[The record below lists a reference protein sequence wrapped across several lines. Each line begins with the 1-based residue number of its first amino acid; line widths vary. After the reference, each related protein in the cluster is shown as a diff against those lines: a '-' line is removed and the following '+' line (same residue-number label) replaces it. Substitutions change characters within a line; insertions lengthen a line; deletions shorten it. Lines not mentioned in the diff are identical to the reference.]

1 MALTETTF
9 GPSLGG
15 SRERLDTRES
25 EVLDAVADSGPLL
38 VPGGNFLL
46 EAQYDRL
53 GPDLLL
59 RGDGQSVFIRGY
71 FTHRDTP
78 DLYSEN
84 GGAIVSGSSV
94 LRLVGPLT
102 PGQFAQVQD
111 GSVAGTAAVGVV
123 DIAEGRVLLLRSDG
137 NNVLAE
143 TGTEIFFG
151 DVVETEAGASI
162 GITFIDDSTFALGE
176 SGRMV
181 IDEFV
186 YEPAEGVGQSVFNVL
201 KGVFSFVSGD
211 IAEGSD
217 DAMTVNTP
225 VLSIGVRGTTVAG
238 RAAAEGSENTVT
250 LLPDAGGSVGAIA
263 VSNQAGVQ
271 VMSQPFATT
280 TVSSLFEPPPIPTT
294 LATSEIQDLYG
305 NIAQALPDAPLRREQ
320 GGGAD
325 RGEVQSDQ
333 QQGQSE
339 QQIEE
344 EQSEAE
350 DQDTA
355 EEGDVDE
362 ETGDLQEGE
371 DLEEGSEI
379 FDGEEQGLADGEAA
393 SPQEGSLEERQ
404 GPEGNIEEFSAV
416 SDAEDASYD
425 ETASGPDDQETLDEF
440 EEREPRR
447 FDTARDAFDDALAE
461 GATEEEA
468 FAEAAR
474 AMGRTEEESLVAQ
487 EAYAQALSEGL
498 SEREAIWQAENAVM
512 DEFGADFRGPGEEQ
526 IGAAR
531 DALSDA
537 IEGGA
542 TTEQALRSV
551 LSPGS
556 TWEEVDAA
564 REATWQSFDEAWQG
578 GDTGTFAQYVE
589 ESGVGGQGMD
599 TFMDVLGEG
608 GSVDDAWRVAET
620 QYMADR
626 LGDRAKIN
634 QDGHIEV
641 DWSDGFEFDWLGN
654 SLWAQ
659 GFDPHLAARAKVRE
673 TLNEILITQNL
684 SEGTISRFGETLDLT
699 TGDDNLNGSDFKD
712 SQFVASQ
719 GSTLGGTDTVNGGDG
734 QNEMSFTKLDNIL
747 MSFDFGTDIGT
758 YSTSNGSIT
767 GSVTLLNIDQ
777 FFVDDGA
784 EDRQRLSLEIDS
796 GIGVVLSGT
805 SSANTINL
813 TSDQSFGSGSTQVTL
828 DADASAFF
836 GSIIFGKAGNDVIT
850 SSQGEDI
857 IFGGSGDDTINS
869 GAEIDTIQAGTGDD
883 IVVISQTSDVKVGDD
898 YEEISGGANG
908 NTGDS
913 LQIGDSNTTSS
924 QLEFILGDQTT
935 FNGVSLSG
943 FENLTFF
950 KDNTTLQAFE
960 EVFVQFDTIKAV
972 GGAALSSFDADSDG
986 VGVTLVGA
994 GSTLNLSSVSTV
1006 SDVVT
1011 NLSAKKTEFDD
1022 GYNITDADD
1031 SIGRTLTGSAK
1042 NDTLRGLG
1050 GDDIFVMGGG
1060 RDVLIGGAGADT
1072 FKIAADSDITSGL
1085 EVSGGAGTDTL
1096 SISSTSVSE
1105 LNFPD
1110 DNSSTVSFATLE
1122 TFNITGGA
1130 AGGVAVSIGANELSK
1145 LTTVTADGTADSLK
1159 VFSRFGEGDVD
1170 LRDMT
1175 ITDVETISM
1184 TEASFLQTLRINGDT
1199 TFTGVTTITGTV
1211 GSDNTADDTVDFNGD
1226 RNFSGFTFTNIDLLR
1241 LQDGSGSQQTIS
1253 LSSATSLGV
1262 TEIQNFTSGSGSA
1275 ADIFDYTS
1283 ALKSGDGSTISAGTG
1298 GTNQLEL
1305 STANAGSSAV
1315 TAISGNDTGLVEF
1328 EDSDLS
1334 ALGIDLSTSTSSV
1347 ILDGIETILESSD
1360 SGFQLTGSSTQVAQ
1374 GATDT
1379 DMLLVFF
1386 EGEDDAVIVRYQ
1398 ETGTASNSSAADYN
1412 DELSLVAILD
1422 GVGSLVDANV
1432 V

>member
-9 GPSLGG
+9 GPPLGS

-25 EVLDAVADSGPLL
+25 EVLDAVANNGPLL

-59 RGDGQSVFIRGY
+59 SGNGQSVFIRGY
-71 FTHRDTP
+71 FTHSDAP
-78 DLYSEN
+78 DLYAGD
-84 GGAIVSGSSV
+84 GGSVVYGSSV

-102 PGQFAQVQD
+102 PGQFAQVED
-111 GSVAGTAAVGVV
+111 GSVVGTAAIGIV
-123 DIAEGRVLLLRSDG
+123 DIAQGRVLLSRTDG

-143 TGTEIFFG
+143 AGTEIFFG
-151 DVVETEAGASI
+151 DVVETDPGASV
-162 GITFIDDSTFALGE
+162 GITFVDNSTFALGE

-186 YEPAEGVGQSVFNVL
+186 FEPAEGLGQSVFNVL
-201 KGVFSFVSGD
+201 KGVFSFVSGE

-280 TVSSLFEPPPIPTT
+280 TVTSLFESPPIPTT

-320 GGGAD
+320 EGGAD
-325 RGEVQSDQ
+325 RGEDQSDH

-350 DQDTA
+350 DQDAT
-355 EEGDVDE
+355 EGGDVDE

-379 FDGEEQGLADGEAA
+379 FDGEEQGLADGEAPTA
-393 SPQEGSLEERQ
+393 QEGSLEERQ

-531 DALSDA
+531 DALTDA

-551 LSPGS
+551 LSSDS

-578 GDTGTFAQYVE
+578 GDTSTFAKYVE

-599 TFMDVLGEG
+599 SFMDVLGEG
-608 GSVDDAWRVAET
+608 GSADDAWRIAET

-659 GFDPHLAARAKVRE
+659 GFDPHLAARAKVQE
-673 TLNEILITQNL
+673 TFNEILISQNL

-699 TGDDNLNGSDFKD
+699 TGDDKLEGSDAKD

-734 QNEMSFTKLDNIL
+734 QNEMSFTELDNIL

-758 YSTSNGSIT
+758 YSTSDGTIT
-767 GSVTLLNIDQ
+767 GSITLLNIDQ
-777 FFVDDGA
+777 FFVDDGG
-784 EDRQRLSLEIDS
+784 EDKQRLSLEIDS

-813 TSDQSFGSGSTQVTL
+813 TADQSFGSGSTQVTL

-850 SSQGEDI
+850 SSQGEDL

-869 GAEIDTIQAGTGDD
+869 GAETDTIQAGTGDD
-883 IVVISQTSDVKVGDD
+883 TVVISQTSDVKDGDD
-898 YEEISGGANG
+898 YEEISGGDNG

-960 EVFVQFDTIKAV
+960 ELFVQFDTIKAV
-972 GGAALSSFDADSDG
+972 GGTALSSFDADSDG

-994 GSTLNLSSVSTV
+994 GSTLNLSTISTV

-1011 NLSAKKTEFDD
+1011 NLSAKKTEFDN

-1050 GDDIFVMGGG
+1050 GNDTFVMGGG
-1060 RDVLIGGAGADT
+1060 RDTLIGGAGADT
-1072 FKIAADSDITSGL
+1072 FKIAADSDITSGV
-1085 EVSGGAGTDTL
+1085 EISGGAGTDTL
-1096 SISSTSVSE
+1096 SISSTSVTE

-1110 DNSSTVSFATLE
+1110 NNVSFATLE

-1130 AGGVAVSIGANELSK
+1130 AGGVAVSIGARDLAN

-1159 VFSRFGEGDVD
+1159 IFSRNGENNVD
-1170 LRDMT
+1170 LLGKT

-1184 TEASFLQTLRINGDT
+1184 TEASFQQRMEINGDT

-1226 RNFSGFTFTNIDLLR
+1226 RNFSGFTFTNVDALR
-1241 LQDGSGSQQTIS
+1241 LQDGDSSQQTIS
-1253 LSSATSLGV
+1253 LSSTSSLGLAQV
-1262 TEIQNFTSGSGSA
+1262 QNFAAGSA
-1275 ADIFDYTS
+1275 STADIFDYTS
-1283 ALKSGDGSTISAGTG
+1283 AVKSGDGTSVGAGTNL
-1298 GTNQLEL
+1298 TL
-1305 STANAGSSAV
+1305 STASSGSSSV
-1315 TAISGNDTGLVEF
+1315 TAISDNSTGLVKF

-1334 ALGIDLSTSTSSV
+1334 TLGIDLDSSTSAA
-1347 ILDGIETILESSD
+1347 ILDGVETLLESRD
-1360 SGFQLTGSSTQVAQ
+1360 AGTQLTGSSTQVTQ
-1374 GATDT
+1374 GGTNT

-1386 EGEDDAVIVRYQ
+1386 EGGSEGSEAVVVRYQ
-1398 ETGTASNSSAADYN
+1398 ETGTSSNNSAADYN
-1412 DELSLVAILD
+1412 DELSIVAIFD
-1422 GVGSLVDANV
+1422 GEFDIVNANIV
-1432 V
+1432 